1 MARITGGE
9 ALVRCLLN
17 EGVRWV
23 FGIPGGQLLPIIDA
37 IVRVGRPKGMD
48 YVMTRHE
55 AAAGNMA
62 DAWARVTGQVGVCTG
77 TVGPGAA
84 NLVAATWVAHADNVP
99 LLVITPQIHSLRA
112 YPFRG
117 SQQQLDHLN
126 LFAPITK
133 WNAVVSSWERISEL
147 VQRAFRMATS
157 GRPGPVHLDIPVD
170 VIYETREK
178 NELELL
184 PPQRTRAMRGPGAPP
199 DQVRQIIDELAS
211 ARRPLIHA
219 GSGVLRSRAE
229 EPLKALAEQLHIP
242 VSSTGAAR
250 GVIPEDHPM
259 ALIAKQA
266 GANHAQAK
274 ADVVMGLGC
283 SFWERDAWGHPPVW
297 GLPEKQRLIH
307 VDIDPAVIGLNR
319 SVDLAVIADAK
330 EALRQMLEA
339 AEGLGPAEGVPAWAD
354 SCKDKERDTHEAMA
368 PMLASEASPIHPLRL
383 IGEIERFFGPEALYV
398 ADGGNMALWVHMGIR
413 VGGPRRFIFP
423 MHSGH
428 LGVGLPFALGAKLA
442 HPDRPVVVIH
452 GDGSFMLSCHEAE
465 TAARLGL
472 NVIDIIGNDQCWAMV
487 KAGQD
492 NDFEGRHCGVDLT
505 DTRYDLMAQAMGC
518 HGERIVKPE
527 DIRPALERAVASDRP
542 AVLDVAIDAVA
553 NLNPPPL
560 KAMAAAW
567 LEGCET

>member
-17 EGVRWV
+17 EDVRWL

-62 DAWARVTGQVGVCTG
+62 DAWARVTGRVGVCAG

-84 NLVAATWVAHADNVP
+84 NLVAAVWVAHADNVP
-99 LLVITPQIHSLRA
+99 LLVITAQIHSLRA

-126 LFAPITK
+126 LFAPVTK
-133 WNAVVSSWERISEL
+133 WNAVVNKWERISEL

-170 VIYETREK
+170 VIYETREE

-184 PPQRTRAMRGPGAPP
+184 PPELTRVVRGPGAPP
-199 DQVRQIIDELAS
+199 DQVRQIINELTS

-229 EPLKALAEQLHIP
+229 KLLKSLSEQLHVP

-266 GANHAQAK
+266 GASHAQAE
-274 ADVVMGLGC
+274 ADVVLGLGC
-283 SFWERDAWGHPPVW
+283 AFWERDAWGRPPVW
-297 GLPEKQRLIH
+297 GPPEKQRLIH
-307 VDIDPAVIGLNR
+307 VDIEPAIIGLNR
-319 SVDLAVIADAK
+319 PVDLALAADAR
-330 EALRQMLEA
+330 EVLLQLLDA
-339 AEGLGPAEGVPAWAD
+339 AQGLVSAEGVSAWAD
-354 SCKDKERDTHEAMA
+354 SCKDKENEAHEAIV
-368 PMLASEASPIHPLRL
+368 PMLASESSPIHPLRL
-383 IGEIERFFGPEALYV
+383 IGEIQRFFGPEAVYV
-398 ADGGNMALWVHMGIR
+398 VDGGNMALWAHLGIR
-413 VGGPRRFIFP
+413 VGGPRRFLFP

-442 HPDRPVVVIH
+442 DPDRPVVVIH

-465 TAARLGL
+465 TAARLKL

-492 NDFEGRHCGVDLT
+492 SSFEGRHCGVDLT

-518 HGERIVKPE
+518 YGERITRSV
-527 DIRPALERAVASDRP
+527 DIRPALERAAASYQP
-542 AVLDVAIDAVA
+542 AVLDVAIDPLA
-553 NLNPPPL
+553 NLNPPAL
-560 KAMAAAW
+560 KTMAAAW

>member
-1 MARITGGE
+1 MSKITGGE

-37 IVRVGRPKGMD
+37 IVRVGRSQGMD

-99 LLVITPQIHSLRA
+99 LLVITPQVHSLRA

-117 SQQQLDHLN
+117 SQQQLDHLK

-147 VQRAFRMATS
+147 VQRAFRMAMS

-178 NELELL
+178 SELELPL
-184 PPQRTRAMRGPGAPP
+184 PQRTRVLRGPGAPP
-199 DQVRQIIDELAS
+199 DQVRQIIDALVS
-211 ARRPLIHA
+211 AKRPLIHA
-219 GSGVLRSRAE
+219 GSGVLKSRAE
-229 EPLKALAEQLHIP
+229 EPLKTLAEQLHIP

-250 GVIPEDHPM
+250 GVIAENHPL
-259 ALIAKQA
+259 ALISKQA
-266 GANHAQAK
+266 GANHAQAR
-274 ADVVMGLGC
+274 ADVVLGLGC
-283 SFWERDAWGHPPVW
+283 AFWERDAWGQPPVW
-297 GLPEKQRLIH
+297 GLPERQRLIH

-319 SVDLAVIADAK
+319 TVDLAVTADAK
-330 EALRQMLEA
+330 EVLLQMLA
-339 AEGLGPAEGVPAWAD
+339 TAKGLGPGAGGHAWAD
-354 SCKDKERDTHEAMA
+354 SCKGKESAAHEAMA
-368 PMLASEASPIHPLRL
+368 PMLNSEAFPIHPLRL
-383 IGEIERFFGPEALYV
+383 IGEISRFFGPEAVYV
-398 ADGGNMALWVHMGIR
+398 VDGGNMALWAHMGIR
-413 VGGPRRFIFP
+413 VGGPRRFMFP

-428 LGVGLPFALGAKLA
+428 LGVGLPFALGTKLA
-442 HPDRPVVVIH
+442 HPGRSVVVIH

-472 NVIDIIGNDQCWAMV
+472 NVIDIIGNDQCWSMV
-487 KAGQD
+487 KSGQ
-492 NDFEGRHCGVDLT
+492 NSDFGGRLCGVEFSDA
-505 DTRYDLMAQAMGC
+505 RYDLMAQAMGC
-518 HGERIVKPE
+518 HGERVARPE
-527 DIRPALERAVASDRP
+527 DIRPALERAVASSRP
-542 AVLDVAIDAVA
+542 AVLDVAIDADA
-553 NLNPPPL
+553 NLDPPPL

-567 LEGCET
+567 LEGCER